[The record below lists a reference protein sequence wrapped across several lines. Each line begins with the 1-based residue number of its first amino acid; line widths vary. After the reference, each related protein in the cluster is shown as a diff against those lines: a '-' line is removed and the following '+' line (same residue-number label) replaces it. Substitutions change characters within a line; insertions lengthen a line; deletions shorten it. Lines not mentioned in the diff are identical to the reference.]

1 MRRAVLLQASESGTG
16 TASWCTYRQLAASV
30 LNGSLM
36 PLTPS
41 TAQAQGVTQRPGV
54 HATSPSHPHSTMLAW
69 PTCCSGGLGVVG
81 RQVRGYN
88 ITIQSSTAQSSV
100 EMMSFPDQILQL
112 VLIGQVLNQVCRY
125 SREYVSSVS
134 GHLRFERGNPDLH
147 MGRFTL

>member
-36 PLTPS
+36 PLAHSLDPPS
-41 TAQAQGVTQRPGV
+41 PKASRSVLASTRQALPIPTVRCLLG
-54 HATSPSHPHSTMLAW
+54 L

-88 ITIQSSTAQSSV
+88 ITVQSSTAQSSV

-112 VLIGQVLNQVCRY
+112 VLISQVLKQVDT
-125 SREYVSSVS
+125 RES
-134 GHLRFERGNPDLH
+134 
-147 MGRFTL
+147 M